1 MRQVRN
7 KGEIIKMKKVKL
19 DEKVRHM
26 FEDVEKNR
34 RNILLFYLFLKMN
47 VRQRNTE
54 KERRKTS

>member
-1 MRQVRN
+1 MRKVRN